1 MINANI
7 GVNFQGFRSSAYQNR
22 ITPEP
27 PQDYIEDSFEIF
39 SKNNISVLRI
49 PYSWESWE
57 ADKSGFYED
66 LEKISKVADAYSISC
81 IYDNH
86 QWECSSWLGRGIGM
100 PNSLLSSDYTK
111 STGRPPTRE
120 VLKDFWKRWW
130 NRKITNNDNI
140 DGWEAQIS
148 FVKEVMNYLNNKKST
163 FGFEVLNE
171 PQVYNALDYDKV
183 GRYHTYAISNLR
195 AISDKPL
202 FFNAAIS
209 NTSID
214 NPILQSQ
221 VAPKNGDN
229 VIYDIHMYPPSY
241 YNMQFFRFTSSIARN
256 LQVYVGEFNSDYKY
270 GANLSKDQLM
280 KYLNLF
286 HRFKIFGCT
295 LWRWYY
301 IRDLNIPAFNLTQ
314 VENGRINPNA
324 NFINLSDALK
334 EYNHK
339 HKQQALSYNF

>member
-39 SKNNISVLRI
+39 SKNNISMLRI

-86 QWECSSWLGRGIGM
+86 QWECSSWLGWGIGM

-183 GRYHTYAISNLR
+183 GRYHTYAIMNLR
-195 AISDKPL
+195 TISDKPL

-221 VAPKNGDN
+221 AAPKNGDN

-241 YNMQFFRFTSSIARN
+241 YNMQFFRFISSIARN
-256 LQVYVGEFNSDYKY
+256 LQMYVGEFNSDYKY

-324 NFINLSDALK
+324 NFINLSDTLK

-339 HKQQALSYNF
+339 HKQQAL

>member
-39 SKNNISVLRI
+39 SKNNISMLRI

-86 QWECSSWLGRGIGM
+86 QWECSSWLGWGIGM

-183 GRYHTYAISNLR
+183 GRYHTYAIMNLR
-195 AISDKPL
+195 PISDKPL

-214 NPILQSQ
+214 NPIFQSR

-241 YNMQFFRFTSSIARN
+241 YNMQFFRFISSIARN
-256 LQVYVGEFNSDYKY
+256 LQMYVGEFNSDYKY

-324 NFINLSDALK
+324 NFINLSDTLK

-339 HKQQALSYNF
+339 HKQQAL